1 MDILK
6 RAADLLQNSAE
17 EFESPDGL
25 SVCVGIDAW
34 NEFFEALDSELDRMA
49 RSEPRAVLMAAMRDA
64 VSDMKAG
71 AFLADCGTDI
81 AFRSVNYA
89 AIADR
94 YASQVAQDGPVNRQL
109 LAETVALLERHQKWL
124 NKLPVPTA
132 GATYQMMTDSPNLS
146 YKVPLRCGDVNL
158 FKSAFKQYE
167 ETLVSQGWTVVYT
180 EVHWT
185 EGNIAILVS

>member
-94 YASQVAQDGPVNRQL
+94 YASQEVG
-109 LAETVALLERHQKWL
+109 LALTVATQL
-124 NKLPVPTA
+124 N
-132 GATYQMMTDSPNLS
+132 QMMTDTPNLS
-146 YKVPLRCGDVNL
+146 YKVPVKAGDVNL

-185 EGNIAILVS
+185 GDNIAILVS

>member
-17 EFESPDGL
+17 EFESPD
-25 SVCVGIDAW
+25 
-34 NEFFEALDSELDRMA
+34 
-49 RSEPRAVLMAAMRDA
+49 
-64 VSDMKAG
+64 
-71 AFLADCGTDI
+71 
-81 AFRSVNYA
+81 
-89 AIADR
+89 
-94 YASQVAQDGPVNRQL
+94 
-109 LAETVALLERHQKWL
+109 
-124 NKLPVPTA
+124 
-132 GATYQMMTDSPNLS
+132 LS

-180 EVHWT
+180 EVHRT